1 MSFHAGVFAK
11 TFVTV
16 LVIMDPVGSV
26 PVFLG
31 LVGEETPARQRQAAW
46 QAAALAG
53 GVVLA
58 FALFGQAL
66 LRLLGIGLPALQVAG
81 GLLLGLV
88 ALELFNPREEA
99 APRPERNVA
108 LVPLGTPLLA
118 GPGAI
123 VTAMF
128 YIRSAGGVGGILS
141 VVAALVAVI
150 LVTFGCLRFASVI
163 GRLLGANGI
172 SVLTRLLGLLVT
184 AIGVQ
189 LVAGGVLALTR
200 R

>member
-31 LVGEETPARQRQAAW
+31 LVGEETPARQHQAAW

>member
-1 MSFHAGVFAK
+1 
-11 TFVTV
+11 
-16 LVIMDPVGSV
+16 
-26 PVFLG
+26 
-31 LVGEETPARQRQAAW
+31 
-46 QAAALAG
+46 
-53 GVVLA
+53 
-58 FALFGQAL
+58 
-66 LRLLGIGLPALQVAG
+66 
-81 GLLLGLV
+81 
-88 ALELFNPREEA
+88 
-99 APRPERNVA
+99 
-108 LVPLGTPLLA
+108 
-118 GPGAI
+118 
-123 VTAMF
+123 MF
-128 YIRSAGGVGGILS
+128 YIRSAGSVGGILA